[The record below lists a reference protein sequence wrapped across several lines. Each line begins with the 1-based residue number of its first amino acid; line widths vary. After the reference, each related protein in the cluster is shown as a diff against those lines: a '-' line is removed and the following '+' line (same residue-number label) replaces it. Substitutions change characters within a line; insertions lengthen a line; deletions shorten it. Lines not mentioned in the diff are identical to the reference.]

1 MERKYK
7 MGEDEKVLL
16 AQYGIKT
23 ESKIVYL
30 YNEHRYEF
38 AKDAI
43 NYARL
48 EAERDKETTPTSDK

>member
-1 MERKYK
+1 

-30 YNEHRYEF
+30 YNEHRYEY

-48 EAERDKETTPTSDK
+48 ESERDHETKPTSDK